1 MNNSEIFNLYEGKEV
16 DSIVWPFY
24 RYSALIPEQLG
35 GDLFVWLYL
44 SLIVFNNEGKGL
56 AKDNYS
62 DDVKMD
68 VQKIL
73 TDKFGNVIDG
83 QTLAKIINNAEY
95 DYVDK
100 KTKRLIH
107 LST

>member
-1 MNNSEIFNLYEGKEV
+1 MNNSEIFNPYEGKEV

-73 TDKFGNVIDG
+73 TDGIGGIWDAIKVLFF
-83 QTLAKIINNAEY
+83 
-95 DYVDK
+95 
-100 KTKRLIH
+100 
-107 LST
+107 